1 MSDTRKGIK
10 QYLKNRSLQKKDC
23 LIFYPALFFLAH
35 EHQKYVKFKK
45 LFELKVP

>member
-1 MSDTRKGIK
+1 MPAKASG
-10 QYLKNRSLQKKDC
+10 QYLKNRRLQKKDC
-23 LIFYPALFFLAH
+23 LIFYPALFFFAH